1 MIEGV
6 TIKEVHRHCDEEGF
20 FAELVKSGE
29 ATFHGIKQTSYSETR
44 PGVIKAFHRHPY
56 WEMWC
61 VVKGRAKIVIAD
73 IREGSPTK
81 GNTEVI
87 ITGED
92 DMKVIAIPPGVAHG
106 YQVLGDSP
114 MGIIYHAEEPY
125 DPAQPKIE
133 HLPHD
138 SPLIGFDWSKA

>member
-1 MIEGV
+1 MIDGLA
-6 TIKEVHRHCDEEGF
+6 IKKVVGHKDHEGF
-20 FAELVKSGE
+20 FAELVKFGE
-29 ATFHGIKQTSYSETR
+29 ETFHEIRQTSYSETKQ
-44 PGVIKAFHRHPY
+44 GVIKAFHWHPY

-73 IREGSPTK
+73 IRDGSPTK

-87 ITGED
+87 MAGED

-106 YQVLGDSP
+106 YQVLGDAP

-125 DPAQPKIE
+125 DPAYPKIE

-138 SPLIGFDWSKA
+138 TPLINFNWSE